1 MDRDRRLSI
10 GVGLF
15 VLGGLALFAVAV
27 LSLTAQRGPFTR
39 RFTLVAQFQNVQGLI
54 DGAPVRLAGKD
65 VGIVESVRFTQP
77 APGQLPIL
85 VQMRV
90 DASVRDRVRSDSRAS
105 IGTIGLLGDKY
116 IELSMGSVEA
126 PELADGAEISTTT
139 PLDPADVMQ
148 KGTQALDGIATLAAN
163 LNRVAQQ
170 FEEAKGAAK
179 IAETAQGVADI
190 VSQVKTG
197 KGLLHDLVYDE
208 AKGGGLESVSR
219 SLATLEGILKEIA
232 QGDGLA
238 HQLIYEPAD
247 RQPALARTAAA
258 AKRLE
263 SILAKIDRGE
273 GTLGLLVSDPALY
286 QDLRT
291 LVGGANRS
299 LVVRSLIRLSTQGE
313 AAAEEEA
320 KQP

>member
-1 MDRDRRLSI
+1 MDRDRKLSI

-15 VLGGLALFAVAV
+15 VLVGLALFAVAV

-39 RFTLVAQFQNVQGLI
+39 RFTLFAQFQNVQGLI

-65 VGIVESVRFTQP
+65 VGVVESVRFAP
-77 APGQLPIL
+77 AGAEQLPIR

-90 DASVRDRVRSDSRAS
+90 DASVRDRVRADSRAT

-116 IELSMGSVEA
+116 IELSMGSAEA
-126 PELADGAEISTTT
+126 SELADGAEIATAT

-148 KGTQALDGIATLAAN
+148 KGTQALDGIAMLATN
-163 LNRVAQQ
+163 LNRVAEQ
-170 FEEAKGAAK
+170 FEQAKGAAK
-179 IAETAQGVADI
+179 IAETAQGVSDI
-190 VSQVKTG
+190 VAQVKTG
-197 KGLLHDLVYDE
+197 KGLLHNLVYDD
-208 AKGGGLESVSR
+208 AKGGGAESLTR

-232 QGDGLA
+232 HGDGLA
-238 HQLIYEPAD
+238 HQLIYEPAEQ
-247 RQPALARTAAA
+247 QPVLARTAAA

-263 SILAKIDRGE
+263 SILARIDRGE

-286 QDLRT
+286 HDLRT

-299 LVVRSLIRLSTQGE
+299 LVVRSLIRLSTQGDG
-313 AAAEEEA
+313 AAEEP

>member
-10 GVGLF
+10 VVGLF

-27 LSLTAQRGPFTR
+27 LSLTAQRGPFTQ
-39 RFTLVAQFQNVQGLI
+39 RFTLVARFQNVQGLI

-65 VGIVESVRFTQP
+65 VGVVESVRFSKP
-77 APGQLPIL
+77 GPGQLPVR

-90 DASVRDRVRSDSRAS
+90 DASVQDRVRGDSRAT

-116 IELSMGSVEA
+116 IELSMGSAEQPV
-126 PELADGAEISTTT
+126 LADGAEIATAT
-139 PLDPADVMQ
+139 PLDPSDVMQ

-163 LNRVAQQ
+163 LNRVAEQ
-170 FEEAKGAAK
+170 FAEARGAAK
-179 IAETAQGVADI
+179 IAETAQAASDI
-190 VSQVKTG
+190 VTQVKTG
-197 KGLLHDLVYDE
+197 KGLLHDVIYGE
-208 AKGGGLESVSR
+208 TGGGDFASVGR

-232 QGDGLA
+232 HGDGLA

-247 RQPALARTAAA
+247 AQPVLARTAAA

-273 GTLGLLVSDPALY
+273 GTLGMLIADPALY

-313 AAAEEEA
+313 AADGEA
-320 KQP
+320 QGP